1 MIRFILWCNF
11 HMAWTH
17 CCAKRL
23 LYNKW
28 VLQQKADTMKLYQGN
43 VWPMPALDNEMNIL
57 LIITSASRIPTCY
70 SKQGC
75 GNAWCK
81 IWSHNMHIG
90 SVWIRKRKQDMKSMP
105 IGAEFDGTILCLQ
118 KVSYIKWYLVL
129 RRKFPSFRYQMFHAQ
144 MTCPGK
150 ECMHCMNKKT
160 IVKILVHPCC
170 TICWHAL
177 CWQLACDIC
186 FIVTSMIGQFMITT
200 LLAVGGNV
208 SVKIV

>member
-57 LIITSASRIPTCY
+57 LIITSASIIPTCY

-90 SVWIRKRKQDMKSMP
+90 SVWIRKRTQDIKSMP

-144 MTCPGK
+144 MTCLGK
-150 ECMHCMNKKT
+150 ECMHCMNKKQ
-160 IVKILVHPCC
+160 LWRFLC
-170 TICWHAL
+170 THVAQYVGMRCVGNWH
-177 CWQLACDIC
+177 
-186 FIVTSMIGQFMITT
+186 VTSALL
-200 LLAVGGNV
+200 LLAWLVNSWLPLFWRSLGMFLW
-208 SVKIV
+208 K